1 MVSIIASCSYHQ
13 VYKMHN
19 ERDSMPTTSDHSM
32 RTEDSLTSAR
42 NCSMCCKYFKSSF
55 FMNLD
60 KCGHIVC
67 KVCIYDWNNKTE
79 NHTCPVCKSSISER
93 QLDAIRSCIQH
104 TDDHQDDV
112 CYEKVYQSSGGILV
126 RRVNGIVY
134 YLAIQQRRYNGD
146 LQWVSPKG
154 QIERNE
160 SSLEAAK
167 REISEEIGLKS
178 ITLIDFV
185 SKQCFSFREAGKLY
199 KKTIFW
205 YLFDVD
211 QPSELVLN
219 EEEGFI
225 MSKWI
230 TYEESISTFSHESFV
245 EVIKVVDNILN
256 KS

>member
-1 MVSIIASCSYHQ
+1 MVSIITSCSYHQ

-19 ERDSMPTTSDHSM
+19 EGDSIPTTSDHSM

-42 NCSMCCKYFKSSF
+42 NCSMCCKYFKLSF

-60 KCGHIVC
+60 QCGHIVC
-67 KVCIYDWNNKTE
+67 KVCIYDWNNKTK

-93 QLDAIRSCIQH
+93 QLDIIRSCIQH
-104 TDDHQDDV
+104 TDDHQDNA

-134 YLAIQQRRYNGD
+134 YLAIQQRRYNGY

-160 SSLEAAK
+160 SSLETAQ

-185 SKQCFSFREAGKLY
+185 SKQCFSFRESGKLY

-245 EVIKVVDNILN
+245 EVIKVVNNILN